1 MARPLRFVP
10 PNALVEVT
18 TRTVHGRFLLRPSA
32 EVNDMIL
39 GIIGRAQTLY
49 PVRVHAFVVLSNH
62 VHALLSVDDA
72 AQLAAFM
79 AFVNGNIARE
89 IGRLHEWRHRFWAR
103 RYRAIVVADDLAAVA
118 RLRYILQNGCK
129 EGLVDRPGDWPGLSC
144 VQALAAGD
152 ELRGTWF
159 DRTAEFNAR
168 RRGERVIPGQFASAY
183 RVHLSP
189 LPCWRDLSPARHRAA
204 CADLVAQVEA
214 QTSAARLDSGV
225 ACLGPERIL
234 AQHPHDR
241 PVASDA
247 SPAPLVHASST
258 DTRKAFR
265 RTYLAF
271 LDAFRAAVACL
282 RRGLKADFP
291 LGAFPPGAPFVA
303 PQPAPA

>member
-79 AFVNGNIARE
+79 AFINGNIARE

-144 VQALAAGD
+144 V
-152 ELRGTWF
+152 
-159 DRTAEFNAR
+159 
-168 RRGERVIPGQFASAY
+168 
-183 RVHLSP
+183 
-189 LPCWRDLSPARHRAA
+189 RAA
-204 CADLVAQVEA
+204 QGQVAQPPP
-214 QTSAARLDSGV
+214 RDRCGGDRCHPL
-225 ACLGPERIL
+225 L
-234 AQHPHDR
+234 APSFHWLP
-241 PVASDA
+241 
-247 SPAPLVHASST
+247 
-258 DTRKAFR
+258 
-265 RTYLAF
+265 
-271 LDAFRAAVACL
+271 
-282 RRGLKADFP
+282 
-291 LGAFPPGAPFVA
+291 
-303 PQPAPA
+303 